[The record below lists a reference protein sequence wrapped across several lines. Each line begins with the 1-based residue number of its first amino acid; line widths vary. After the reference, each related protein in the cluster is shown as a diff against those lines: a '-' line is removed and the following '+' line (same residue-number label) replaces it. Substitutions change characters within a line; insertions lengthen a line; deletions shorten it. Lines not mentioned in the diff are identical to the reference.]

1 MKIIDNDVYFVQKED
16 SLESISKKFNI
27 NSTTLL
33 IKNNITPKM
42 ITTGFILVVK

>member
-1 MKIIDNDVYFVQKED
+1 MKIIENDVYFVQKGD
-16 SLESISKKFNI
+16 TLEKKKKKFQI
-27 NSTTLL
+27 NPTTLL